1 MIEQDTAA
9 PVAPV
14 AEAGGQ
20 PADTTQQ
27 TQQVEQTPEQQAEEA
42 AKKEL
47 TAEQKRIRKL
57 ETDVRRLVDARG
69 RARAEAAQLK
79 EMLQQR
85 SIGDTN
91 HSSGDDSET
100 LSLSKADFERMVRE
114 RAERLAPDLMRQ
126 KSEEEKLVSAA
137 RSLHEKVGAE
147 RFESMTAELA
157 EVLPRD
163 HQLMLLRA
171 KDPVEVV
178 SYLTDPDN
186 ADELEAIGRMDAFD
200 AGQAIGEIRAKL
212 KAARA
217 EAKQQPSKAAA
228 PLEPVRGG
236 GTVNR
241 APDPKDTKAWIK
253 WANEQER
260 SGAR

>member
-9 PVAPV
+9 PAAPE
-14 AEAGGQ
+14 ATAGGQ
-20 PADTTQQ
+20 QADTTQE
-27 TQQVEQTPEQQAEEA
+27 TQNDGEQNAEQKAEVE
-42 AKKEL
+42 KKEL

-57 ETDVRRLVDARG
+57 ETDVRRLVDSRA
-69 RARAEAAQLK
+69 RARAEAESLRQS
-79 EMLQQR
+79 LQHR
-85 SIGDTN
+85 PIGDTN
-91 HSSGDDSET
+91 GSGSDDSET
-100 LSLSKADFERMVRE
+100 LSLSKAEFERMVKE
-114 RAERLAPDLMRQ
+114 RAEKMAPDLMRQ
-126 KSEEEKLVSAA
+126 QTEEDRLKSAA
-137 RSLHEKVGAE
+137 RALHDKVGSE
-147 RFESMTAELA
+147 RFETMTAELA

-212 KAARA
+212 KAAKA
-217 EAKQQPSKAAA
+217 QAKQQPSKAAA

-253 WANEQER
+253 WANEQEN